1 MYISDND
8 SKQILKYISNGR
20 SHDLNTKSALELLNK
35 CIDGMTDEEA
45 KEILRVSKKYPE
57 NEDIDESKSISVVKV
72 ITRYIGRFCGIAYSF
87 QYPYVTGS
95 KNYDYY
101 NSKIKY
107 YGSIIDELSC
117 EEFTFSKIKAML
129 ACEKIF
135 MDYQE
140 LSECQGLA
148 EVNEY
153 IRSNIYDIIIKK
165 LRLNISDDMVKR
177 EYYLQNGTLNRKRSR
192 GR

>member
-20 SHDLNTKSALELLNK
+20 SYDLNAKSALELLNK

-45 KEILRVSKKYPE
+45 KAILRVSKKYPE

-72 ITRYIGRFCGIAYSF
+72 ITRYIGRFCGIAHSF
-87 QYPYVTGS
+87 QYPYSNGA

-101 NSKIKY
+101 NDKIKY
-107 YGSIIDELSC
+107 YGSIIDELGS
-117 EEFTFSKIKAML
+117 EEFTFSKIRAML

-153 IRSNIYDIIIKK
+153 IRSNIYDIIIKR
-165 LRLNISDDMVKR
+165 LQLNISDDMVKR

>member
-1 MYISDND
+1 MYLSDSD
-8 SKQILKYISNGR
+8 SKLILKYISNGR
-20 SHDLNTKSALELLNK
+20 SYDLNTKYVFELLNN
-35 CIDGMTDEEA
+35 CVDRMTDEEA

-57 NEDIDESKSISVVKV
+57 NEDIDECRSINVVKV
-72 ITRYIGRFCGIAYSF
+72 IARYFGRFCGIVRSF
-87 QYPYVTGS
+87 QYPYSNGA

-101 NSKIKY
+101 NDKIKY
-107 YGSIIDELSC
+107 CNSIIDELSC

-140 LSECQGLA
+140 LSECQGLT

-153 IRSNIYDIIIKK
+153 IRNNIYDIIIKK
-165 LRLNISDDMVKR
+165 LQLNITEDMIKR
-177 EYYLQNGTLNRKRSR
+177 EYYLRNGIKKRR
-192 GR
+192 